1 VGVDLAYKLQFI
13 IIIIII
19 IIIYLFFLFD
29 SFNLDFKDAYKWSG
43 DVGQIT

>member
-1 VGVDLAYKLQFI
+1 MGVDLAYKLQF
-13 IIIIII
+13 IIII

>member
-1 VGVDLAYKLQFI
+1 M
-13 IIIIII
+13 
-19 IIIYLFFLFD
+19 YLRVLIWLISDNFFFYYVSFFLFD